1 MMYMPL
7 PEGADVTAKSLEHFL
22 QSLLADNCD
31 RIWYC
36 PFITGFI
43 DEQTP
48 SKMKV
53 IQVANI
59 TKQVSSSCKT
69 VIVSSQETIFPCN
82 YIRKR
87 PPMKFRTYSPDEP
100 NSSLHDS

>member
-1 MMYMPL
+1 MMFVPL
-7 PEGADVTAKSLEHFL
+7 PEGANVTAKSLEHFL

-36 PFITGFI
+36 PYITGFI

-48 SKMKV
+48 SKIKV

-59 TKQVSSSCKT
+59 TKQVIMLRDSC
-69 VIVSSQETIFPCN
+69 SYLF
-82 YIRKR
+82 
-87 PPMKFRTYSPDEP
+87 MKFRNLKATPHEKFE
-100 NSSLHDS
+100 LFAR

>member
-48 SKMKV
+48 SKIKV

-59 TKQVSSSCKT
+59 TKQVIIILQDCYC
-69 VIVSSQETIFPCN
+69 F
-82 YIRKR
+82 
-87 PPMKFRTYSPDEP
+87 
-100 NSSLHDS
+100 

>member
-1 MMYMPL
+1 MMFVPL
-7 PEGADVTAKSLEHFL
+7 PEGANVTAKSLEHFL

-36 PFITGFI
+36 PYITGFI

-48 SKMKV
+48 SKIKV

-59 TKQVSSSCKT
+59 TKQVIILRDSCS
-69 VIVSSQETIFPCN
+69 VHEVL
-82 YIRKR
+82 
-87 PPMKFRTYSPDEP
+87 KFEGDPHENFDLFAR
-100 NSSLHDS
+100 

>member
-1 MMYMPL
+1 MMFVPL
-7 PEGADVTAKSLEHFL
+7 PEGANVTAKSLEHFL

-36 PFITGFI
+36 PYITGFI

-48 SKMKV
+48 SKLKV

-59 TKQVSSSCKT
+59 TKQVIILRYCFFSGPEFLMT
-69 VIVSSQETIFPCN
+69 LDGD
-82 YIRKR
+82 
-87 PPMKFRTYSPDEP
+87 PP
-100 NSSLHDS
+100 